1 MMQKVKVVLGALF
14 GDEGKGNTV
23 QWLCQNSLNKGEKPI
38 VVRFSGGPQCGH
50 RVINNNLE
58 HVCSL
63 VGSGV
68 LLGVPTF
75 LGRNVYVDPISL
87 KNEMEIL
94 MEKGITPEVYIDY
107 KCRVITPY
115 DIIQDCD
122 DSKVKEH
129 GTCGC
134 GIHATFMRNIKYSSD
149 TFNITFALGFPE
161 SYLKKVKGN
170 WDVDIDNSK
179 FIEACSWLC
188 DRIKVVAEDHL
199 LGYDTLIFE
208 GSQGLLLDMDNGFM
222 PYCTPSRVGLNGIP
236 VNYLD
241 NAEVYLVLRSYL
253 TRHGNGYEPLHE
265 DCIRSNYKNLEEPT
279 NLDNGPQ
286 GKFKIGVLDLTL
298 LRDAFVRHCLDNYA
312 RMYNVKYNLV
322 ITHMDCTNGTI
333 PVIRGIWHNPYVIT
347 PNDFDFNIIRIHD
360 IYLGYGPNSLF
371 KKVDE
376 DYLN

>member
-1 MMQKVKVVLGALF
+1 MQKVKVVLGALF

-23 QWLCQNSLNKGEKPI
+23 QWLCQKALANGEKPI
-38 VVRFSGGPQCGH
+38 VVRFSGGPQSGH
-50 RVINNNLE
+50 RVIHNGVE

-63 VGSGV
+63 VGAGT

-75 LGRNVYVDPISL
+75 LGRNVYIDPISL
-87 KNEMEIL
+87 KNEMEVL
-94 MEKGITPEVYIDY
+94 MSKGITPEIYIDY

-115 DIIQDCD
+115 DILQDCG
-122 DSKVKEH
+122 DSQVKEH

-134 GIHATFMRNIKYSSD
+134 GIHATFMRNLKYASE

-161 SYLKKVKGN
+161 SYLRKIGVNYLK
-170 WDVDIDNSK
+170 DVDPSE
-179 FIEACSWLC
+179 FINACQWLC
-188 DRIKVVAEDHL
+188 DHIKVMSEDWL
-199 LGYDTLIFE
+199 LRYDTLIFE

-222 PYCTPSRVGLNGIP
+222 PHCTPSRVGLNGIP

-241 NAEVYLVLRSYL
+241 DAEVYLVLRSYL

-265 DCIRSNYKNLEEPT
+265 DCIRSNYKNLEEHT

-333 PVIRGIWHNPYVIT
+333 PVIRGIWHTPYVIT
-347 PNDFDFNIIRIHD
+347 PNDFNFDIIRIHD

-371 KKVDE
+371 KKVEE